1 MPKTVTE
8 AEWRSLLLGD
18 LHESSK
24 LRKFR
29 HALGRVPS
37 HPRCKVCQVPFRGVG
52 GAVFRLMG
60 WRQFEK
66 NPNFC
71 RNCII
76 TNQPG
81 GTEVEI
87 SILFADVRG
96 STTMAEKMS
105 PAEFSKIMNHFYTVT
120 TDVLVRSDAWL
131 DKLVGDE
138 VIGLYIPGFAG
149 PQHAQLAVNAAQ
161 ELLRATGHGNPDG
174 PWIPVGVGV
183 HTGLTYV
190 GLVGVEGGISDMT
203 ALGDSMNTTA
213 RLSSEAQAGEVL
225 VSKAA
230 CTAAELDVSKLEQ
243 RQLQL
248 KGRTEPVDV
257 SVLSVN

>member
-1 MPKTVTE
+1 MAKTVTE
-8 AEWRSLLLGD
+8 AEWRSLMLGE
-18 LHESSK
+18 LHESGTLRK
-24 LRKFR
+24 LR
-29 HALGRVPS
+29 HTLGRIPS

-52 GAVFRLMG
+52 GAVFRVMG

-81 GTEVEI
+81 GTEIEI

-105 PAEFSKIMNHFYTVT
+105 PAEFSKIMNRFYGVT
-120 TDVLVRSDAWL
+120 TDVLVSSDAWL

-138 VIGLYIPGFAG
+138 VIGLYVPGFAG
-149 PQHAQLAVNAAQ
+149 IDHAKKAVKAAQ
-161 ELLRATGHGNPDG
+161 ELLRVTGHGDRNG

-183 HTGLTYV
+183 HTGLAYV

-213 RLSSEAQAGEVL
+213 RLSSEAAAGEVL

-230 CTAAELDVSKLEQ
+230 CTASGLDVSKLEQ
-243 RQLQL
+243 RELHL
-248 KGRTEPVDV
+248 KGRIEPVDV
-257 SVLSVN
+257 SVLGVN